1 MVSEPK
7 PGGALLFVGD
17 DWAEDHHDIAAY
29 PDIEVGPVLKAFP
42 DIELGQV
49 LKIHRGDLDERPTE
63 GDTMGVVILR
73 PTGRRAGL
81 SIATAS
87 DDPHSLA
94 DSLTELPD
102 AAGALTVM
110 VLDTTG
116 WAVTVSAHRPR
127 RRSRPSP
134 APRSGSSRAHGKAM
148 RARRVTS
155 SMLCKLNWQPL
166 SFSQPRSRSSSPRRG
181 LRVARRRGVP
191 ASVWPVIRAVPEHPR
206 GPHDVWRWEGR
217 EVEFIPLDES
227 TG

>member
-49 LKIHRGDLDERPTE
+49 LKIHRGDLDERPTQ

-134 APRSGSSRAHGKAM
+134 APRSA
-148 RARRVTS
+148 
-155 SMLCKLNWQPL
+155 
-166 SFSQPRSRSSSPRRG
+166 SSSPRRG